1 MIACDSIP
9 TNPLLKYDSQIYID
23 FDSALATPASY
34 LPSPPL
40 SPQSLQSSSKPVKN
54 KKECQNGEKVV
65 NPTRSASLAKSRYS
79 PPRAK
84 GITVSSRP
92 RIGNSYSV
100 RTSSSSSSSPINLS
114 LSSSSPSS
122 AHTSTLKP
130 KYVKF
135 SENVKVV
142 STYHPEDYDRS
153 PSEVEPLTRKDV
165 FDMIEFRREMERLS
179 DN

>member
-1 MIACDSIP
+1 MTTSDSVP
-9 TNPLLKYDSQIYID
+9 TNPLSKYHAKICIELDHVLS
-23 FDSALATPASY
+23 TPTPH
-34 LPSPPL
+34 LPSPPS
-40 SPQSLQSSSKPVKN
+40 SPTSSRLAKN
-54 KKECQNGEKVV
+54 KEENQEDEKVV
-65 NPTRSASLAKSRYS
+65 NPTRSVSSAKSLSS
-79 PPRAK
+79 PPRTK

-135 SENVKVV
+135 SENVTVAY
-142 STYHPEDYDRS
+142 TYHSKDYDRS
-153 PSEVEPLTRKDV
+153 PTEVESLTRKDV
-165 FDMIEFRREMERLS
+165 FDMIELRREMERLS
-179 DN
+179 DS